1 MLLFKSCYSVVNP
14 LFAAHAWEFGSN
26 IPLLEKKTVFG
37 MTALSAV
44 GLVTGVVVYY
54 INVPGLHCE

>member
-1 MLLFKSCYSVVNP
+1 VNP